1 MKNKFIKST
10 FILLVGGFLTKVFG
24 MIIRITTNRVLGS
37 EATGV
42 YMLIMPTFSLLLSIS
57 QFSFPT
63 TISKLVSEEKRN
75 NRDLLFSIIP
85 ISILINIVLMLIV
98 YFLAPFISI
107 NLLHNK
113 NTLLALKYMGL
124 ALPFISI
131 SSIIRGYFFGKEKM
145 FVHVF
150 SNLFEDIIR
159 YLTIILFL
167 PKFKSVSIAVFFL
180 VISNIF
186 SELASIFIFSIF
198 MPKNINLRDLK
209 YNNSYVKDIFNLSIP
224 TTFSRLIGNIGYFFE
239 PIIISFILGN
249 VTKEYG
255 ALNGYVIP
263 ILFLPSFF
271 TTAISQ
277 ALIPVISN
285 SYVNKRY
292 KYMKSKLKLA
302 LFISLM
308 IGIIFT
314 IIFYMYPKE
323 LLLLLYKTDSGYKYL
338 KFMSLFFL
346 FYYIE
351 LPVSFALGAMGFARE
366 TLRCTIYSVFLKNIL
381 LIIFCYIYKFDG
393 VMLAICFN
401 ILFQTF
407 YNLYILKAKV
417 NYLR

>member
-1 MKNKFIKST
+1 
-10 FILLVGGFLTKVFG
+10 V
-24 MIIRITTNRVLGS
+24 
-37 EATGV
+37 
-42 YMLIMPTFSLLLSIS
+42 
-57 QFSFPT
+57 
-63 TISKLVSEEKRN
+63 
-75 NRDLLFSIIP
+75 
-85 ISILINIVLMLIV
+85 
-98 YFLAPFISI
+98 
-107 NLLHNK
+107 
-113 NTLLALKYMGL
+113 
-124 ALPFISI
+124 
-131 SSIIRGYFFGKEKM
+131 
-145 FVHVF
+145 
-150 SNLFEDIIR
+150 
-159 YLTIILFL
+159 
-167 PKFKSVSIAVFFL
+167 
-180 VISNIF
+180 
-186 SELASIFIFSIF
+186 
-198 MPKNINLRDLK
+198 PKNINLRDLK

-393 VMLAICFN
+393 VMIATCFN